1 MYFAGLRGVGMSVK
15 FQVVFY
21 SMYGPYGA
29 TTLAVID
36 GSRQPSQNELAIPRS
51 QGRHVVQIMKALVA
65 GHKPI
70 R

>member
-1 MYFAGLRGVGMSVK
+1 MPVK

-21 SMYGPYGA
+21 SIWGPYGA
-29 TTLAVID
+29 TTLAAID

-51 QGRHVVQIMKALVA
+51 QGRQVAQITKALVA
-65 GHKPI
+65 GHKAI